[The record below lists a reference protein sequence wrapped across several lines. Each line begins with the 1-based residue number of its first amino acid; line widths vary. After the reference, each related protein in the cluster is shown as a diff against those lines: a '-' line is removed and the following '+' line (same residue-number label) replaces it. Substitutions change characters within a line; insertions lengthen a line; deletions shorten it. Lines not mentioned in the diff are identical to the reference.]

1 MTAKEIAGLGCFLR
15 TRLLLSNSESR
26 LRRAVSGQV
35 MVFALLVED
44 NRQQRLIDLDFAV
57 VLDETEFSE
66 FVHEEINA

>member
-1 MTAKEIAGLGCFLR
+1 MTAKEICCFLC
-15 TRLLLSNSESR
+15 TRVLLANSESR
-26 LRRAVSGQV
+26 LRRAVSSQV

>member
-1 MTAKEIAGLGCFLR
+1 MFFR
-15 TRLLLSNSESR
+15 TRVLLANSESR
-26 LRRAVSGQV
+26 LHRAVSGQV